1 MSESDDVRPI
11 LRATMFTVVHFVL
24 WAIAF
29 ALLIPPVQSM
39 PPLNVGISVYSAAT
53 TAILIFIAECL
64 PLPTS
69 RGARIGRAAFKV
81 LLVMCFVFV
90 LNIRFET

>member
-11 LRATMFTVVHFVL
+11 LRATAFTVAHFVL
-24 WAIAF
+24 WAIAL

-39 PPLNVGISVYSAAT
+39 PPLNVGIRVESAAAS
-53 TAILIFIAECL
+53 AILIFIAECV

-81 LLVMCFVFV
+81 LLVMCFAFV